1 MAAMGQ
7 DQMQHKIFSASI
19 LSVVSSGKYTN
30 LACEIDVEDRWLL
43 QSYLLHFSA
52 KIVLST

>member
-1 MAAMGQ
+1 MGQ
-7 DQMQHKIFSASI
+7 DHIQHKIFSASI
-19 LSVVSSGKYTN
+19 LSVVSSGKYKN
-30 LACEIDVEDRWLL
+30 LACEVDVEDRWLL

>member
-43 QSYLLHFSA
+43 QSYPQHFSA